1 MWSEIRLDGGRMNE
15 GWKRL
20 AKKYIE
26 CYEAIRTL
34 EDVDIL
40 DEEESQV
47 HKANLLSAIIR

>member
-1 MWSEIRLDGGRMNE
+1 VNDT
-15 GWKRL
+15 WKRL

-47 HKANLLSAIIR
+47 HKANLLSAIICEFRNEVEE